1 MAAIRERAVL
11 EIAEALGPRIAHA
24 VGTAV
29 FEALVAV
36 DFDAKKLLFPIL
48 DETPISSTS
57 LKA

>member
-1 MAAIRERAVL
+1 ML
-11 EIAEALGPRIAHA
+11 EIAEALGQRIAHA

-48 DETPISSTS
+48 DDTPISSTS
-57 LKA
+57 LMV